1 MVAMA
6 EEKTVIPFK
15 EVHESKN
22 VQLLKLIRGTLPSD
36 NTASVVGYSFDLTD
50 LSQKVGMSDP
60 EFSHFLRANKGLL
73 VRSKQASKNNGPA
86 EFTFIDGFE
95 NVQDVNEF
103 IASSLPKR
111 VIPYVRPR
119 GSVYRGPR

>member
-1 MVAMA
+1 MTAKV
-6 EEKTVIPFK
+6 EKETITPVK

-22 VQLLKLIRGTLPSD
+22 VQLLKLIRGTLSSD
-36 NTASVVGYSFDLTD
+36 STASVVGHSMDLTD

-60 EFSHFLRANKGLL
+60 ELSHFLREHKGLI
-73 VRSKQASKNNGPA
+73 VRSQQASKNNGPA

-95 NVQDVNEF
+95 NVKDVNEF

-111 VIPYVRPR
+111 VISYVRPR
-119 GSVYRGPR
+119 KSQYRD